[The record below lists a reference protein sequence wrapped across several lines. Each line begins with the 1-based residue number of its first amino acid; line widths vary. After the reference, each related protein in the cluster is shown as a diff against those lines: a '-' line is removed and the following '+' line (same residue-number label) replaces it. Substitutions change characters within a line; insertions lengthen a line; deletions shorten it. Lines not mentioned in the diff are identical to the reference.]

1 MIQAV
6 LSNCFEHC
14 LLNIIQIIS
23 NFLVDFMMWS
33 EFRPEFC
40 VHCTSKNRWPP
51 STYFNNV
58 IRILFKQIL
67 PGYDY
72 AINSSNNL
80 TTKMAVHSTLT
91 SKRTLC
97 RHLLWG
103 ETQESSPQSRE
114 GKGYLREQVYFKRP
128 SIHTAWIWI
137 CMTKRPAATSDNGFV
152 SKKRN
157 GIKI

>member
-1 MIQAV
+1 MIRIPV
-6 LSNCFEHC
+6 
-14 LLNIIQIIS
+14 
-23 NFLVDFMMWS
+23 
-33 EFRPEFC
+33 
-40 VHCTSKNRWPP
+40 
-51 STYFNNV
+51 
-58 IRILFKQIL
+58 RILFIL
-67 PGYDY
+67 WSKKSPPRSLPCFSRIWAEFCINKWILTGYDY

-128 SIHTAWIWI
+128 SVHTVWIWI
-137 CMTKRPAATSDNGFV
+137 WMTKRPAKTSYCFWLYNNENGMKTVKATSVWKQCVHFV
-152 SKKRN
+152 VIFEQFVPIS
-157 GIKI
+157 